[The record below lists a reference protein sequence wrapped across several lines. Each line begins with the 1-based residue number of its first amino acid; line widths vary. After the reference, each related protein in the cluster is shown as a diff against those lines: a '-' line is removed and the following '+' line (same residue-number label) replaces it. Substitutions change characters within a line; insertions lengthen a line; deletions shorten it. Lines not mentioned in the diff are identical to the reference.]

1 MHKAK
6 CQLTLELAKEKSTE
20 AFTDKNEKL
29 NPETKN
35 IVTIFGSVLIWICFT
50 FFFGIVILHY
60 SINNNDDVY
69 NWTLLIIGLDIGIIW
84 TVWTLK
90 T

>member
-1 MHKAK
+1 MHKVK

-35 IVTIFGSVLIWICFT
+35 IVTIFGSVLI
-50 FFFGIVILHY
+50 
-60 SINNNDDVY
+60 
-69 NWTLLIIGLDIGIIW
+69 
-84 TVWTLK
+84 
-90 T
+90 